1 MDDKVDSKL
10 YIFFFV
16 CTSLFKDPEKQEM
29 MSEMKKMGR
38 GGRRP
43 EE

>member
-10 YIFFFV
+10 YIFFV
-16 CTSLFKDPEKQEM
+16 CVSLIKDPEKQEM

-38 GGRRP
+38 EWDTAR
-43 EE
+43 